1 MPITNLIRDN
11 WCRFQGELFPEIQDA
26 VGPLLKNHQRF
37 VMALGIICPEDFT
50 LRTSQR
56 DGRPL
61 CDRINLVRAFIAK
74 AICDIPTTRDLVERL
89 KVDRQMR
96 NLCGWVLIHEIPS
109 ESTFSRA
116 FAEFAESD
124 LPGRMHEALVKEFI
138 GDSIVGHVS
147 RDSTAIP
154 AREKPTPKCKSD
166 QKPMK
171 RKRGRPRKGE
181 ERPPKDKTRLERQ
194 AAGDMTL
201 EQMLDDL
208 SKDCDRG
215 AKVNAQGYRNA
226 WVGYKFHIDAI
237 DSGMPVVCIL
247 TSASVHDS
255 QVVNRHSTVT
265 HYQRPTVTQLQE
277 GGTGGEVSEIL
288 FFSAKSKRRPSLI
301 YSMQIIPVCLS
312 IVARRKGVSA
322 TRRGG
327 LNWTPISLLVGHP
340 CKLFHKPGRNPVG

>member
-11 WCRFQGELFPEIQDA
+11 WRRFQGELFPEIQDA
-26 VGPLLKNHQRF
+26 VGPLLKNHQRL

-50 LRTSQR
+50 LRISQR
-56 DGRPL
+56 NGRPL

-74 AICDIPTTRDLVERL
+74 AIWDIPSTRDLVEGL

-124 LPGRMHEALVKEFI
+124 LPGRMHEALVKEFM

-154 AREKPTPKCKSD
+154 VREKPTPKCKSD

-171 RKRGRPRKGE
+171 RKRGRLRKGE

-208 SKDCDRG
+208 PKDCDRG
-215 AKVNAQGYRNA
+215 AKVNAQGFRNA

-237 DSGMPVVCIL
+237 DTGMPVVCIL

-255 QVVNRHSTVT
+255 QVAIPLANITGQRITFLYECMDSAYDAVQIHDHSKKHGRV
-265 HYQRPTVTQLQE
+265 
-277 GGTGGEVSEIL
+277 
-288 FFSAKSKRRPSLI
+288 
-301 YSMQIIPVCLS
+301 
-312 IVARRKGVSA
+312 
-322 TRRGG
+322 
-327 LNWTPISLLVGHP
+327 SLLTRTHEET
-340 CKLFHKPGRNPVG
+340 RT